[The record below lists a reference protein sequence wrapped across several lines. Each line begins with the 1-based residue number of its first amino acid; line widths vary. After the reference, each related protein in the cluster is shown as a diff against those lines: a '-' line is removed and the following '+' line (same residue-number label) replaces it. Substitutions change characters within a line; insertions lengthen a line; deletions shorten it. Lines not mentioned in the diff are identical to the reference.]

1 MVDLQQYFFSFFPFA
16 DKRAGWF
23 DLKQHCIMMMSYTG
37 PFVYIG
43 YYLLCI
49 IMDFVG
55 HFMLGGGKVQMLWSN
70 LNSLN
75 WYFSGWWKQFL
86 FILFLG
92 EGLCNSWE
100 EPVQGILTPGSSLYP
115 AQKLPVTPS
124 PQLALCASQEN
135 TFWFILCLKHP
146 SDVILSRG
154 ILTCFVPDAIN
165 ESAFS
170 LANVILIHSQ

>member
-86 FILFLG
+86 FIFFLG

-115 AQKLPVTPS
+115 AQKLPLPLNWLCVPLKKTLFGSFSAWSTP
-124 PQLALCASQEN
+124 LMWYFREASSHVLYLMQ
-135 TFWFILCLKHP
+135 
-146 SDVILSRG
+146 
-154 ILTCFVPDAIN
+154 
-165 ESAFS
+165 
-170 LANVILIHSQ
+170 